1 LRNKNKINEAEKIEL
16 INERE
21 ILERGY
27 HELKHNLERTE
38 QRSRD
43 LVEERARIDLVL
55 ESTVAENKALGQQQ
69 QELQGQMSN
78 MAARLSNMFTVNQD
92 LEERRENAENQRKM
106 QVVRIRE
113 LDQAN

>member
-1 LRNKNKINEAEKIEL
+1 
-16 INERE
+16 
-21 ILERGY
+21 
-27 HELKHNLERTE
+27 
-38 QRSRD
+38 
-43 LVEERARIDLVL
+43 VEERARIDLVL